1 MERGGYRGGRGDG
14 RGRGRVGDRGRGYSG
29 RGRGFDQGRD
39 GGLVNRGQSSGG
51 QVHGGRGTQL
61 QQPRPQAV
69 PPSSSQGQVSQGVAA
84 GGVGRGGVGDRGQS
98 QLGSSSG
105 HGSRGTQLQQPR
117 PQAVP
122 PSSSQAQ
129 VSQGVATRYVG
140 RGGVGDRGQSQS
152 GPSSGHFGRGTQ
164 LQQPRPQAV
173 SQSSLQA
180 QVSQAVAAGG
190 VGRGGVGDRG
200 RGYGGG
206 ERGRG
211 RGLDQGGDGGFV
223 NRGQSSGGQGSS
235 GHGGHGTQLQQPRPQ
250 AVTQSSSQTQVSQA
264 VATEAVARGAWARR
278 PQFFSDST
286 VLPSSSSST
295 VVASQTASGSQVM
308 TPKPSSSDKK
318 EPMKRPDKG
327 GSRCV
332 QRVDLSVNH
341 FNVSFPSESESV
353 IRHYDVDIKGE
364 NPLKKISRYELAMVK
379 EKVFTDNPDK
389 FPFAMTAYDGQ
400 KYIFSA
406 AELTTGSYKVEFPKT
421 EETRARSY
429 TFTIKQVNEL
439 KLRDLGDY
447 IRGSSSFIPRD
458 VLQGMDVVMKEHP
471 SKRMMTVGKSFFTRE
486 PDEDFRFGVVAA
498 KGYRHTLKPT
508 AQGLSL
514 CLDYSV
520 LAFRNAMSVIEYL
533 KLYFNWSDM
542 RQFRNCRRDVEKE
555 LIGLKVT
562 VNHRKNKQKL
572 TIVGLSMQDTKDIKF
587 DLIDHAG
594 INPPEK
600 ISIVKYF
607 KGKYGKDIAHKDIP
621 CLNLGKKDRQN
632 FVPMEFC
639 DLVEGQIFPK
649 EKLKGNSAS
658 RLKHLSLVNPQRRKE
673 NIDNM
678 IKLRDGPSGGDIIG
692 NFGLKVA
699 TNMTTVQGRVLKA
712 PTLMLTDQK
721 GNPVTEEP
729 RKNNQWN
736 LTIKRVTK
744 GSKIKHWAVL
754 DFTAS
759 KKPHN
764 YKMPDNF
771 VDNLMERCR
780 RLGMQMEPPIVYKT
794 SRMETLSNGNDL
806 EELLRSVIDEAL
818 LNYRARPTLVL
829 CAMSGKVDGYKT
841 LKWLAETKLGLVTQ
855 CFLTGS
861 ADRGG
866 DQYLANLAL
875 KINAKVG
882 GTNVELVDNYFSFF
896 NKEDEV
902 MFIGADVNHP
912 AAHDKMSPSIVAVV
926 GTLNWP
932 EANRYAARV
941 KAQTHRKEE
950 IQGFGETCLELV
962 NAHSN
967 ATKKRPNKI
976 VIFRDGVSD
985 GQFDMVLNVE
995 LQNVK
1000 DAFKKIEYN
1009 PLITVIVAQ
1018 KRHQTR
1024 FFPATRNDKDNVLSG
1039 TVVDTKIIHPFEY
1052 DFYLC
1057 SHHGAIGT
1065 SKPTHYYVLYDEIGF
1080 KSDQIQKLIFDVCFT
1095 FTRCTKPVALVPPVS
1110 YADKAASRG
1119 RLYYEASFMEKNS
1132 KQSRGASSSSAASV
1146 ASSSSSLTVEDKEIF
1161 KVHTE
1166 IENFMFFV

>member
-14 RGRGRVGDRGRGYSG
+14 RGRGGVGYRGRGYSG
-29 RGRGFDQGRD
+29 RGRGFDQDRD

-69 PPSSSQGQVSQGVAA
+69 SQSSSQVQVTQGVVA

-98 QLGSSSG
+98 QLGPSFG
-105 HGSRGTQLQQPR
+105 HGGRGTQLQQPR

-122 PSSSQAQ
+122 PSTSQA
-129 VSQGVATRYVG
+129 R
-140 RGGVGDRGQSQS
+140 
-152 GPSSGHFGRGTQ
+152 
-164 LQQPRPQAV
+164 
-173 SQSSLQA
+173 
-180 QVSQAVAAGG
+180 VSQAFATGG

-211 RGLDQGGDGGFV
+211 RGFNQGGDGGLV
-223 NRGQSSGGQGSS
+223 NRGQSSGGQSQLGPSS
-235 GHGGHGTQLQQPRPQ
+235 GRPQ
-250 AVTQSSSQTQVSQA
+250 PIPQSSSQAQVAQA
-264 VATEAVARGAWARR
+264 VAAGGAWARR
-278 PQFFSDST
+278 PQLFSDSA
-286 VLPSSSSST
+286 VLPSSSST

-318 EPMKRPDKG
+318 EPMKRPDRG
-327 GSRCV
+327 GSKLV
-332 QRVDLSVNH
+332 QRVNLSVNH

-400 KYIFSA
+400 KNIFSA
-406 AELTTGSYKVEFPKT
+406 AKLPTGSYKVEFPET

-439 KLRDLGDY
+439 KLRDLEDY

-520 LAFRNAMSVIEYL
+520 LAFRNAMSVIDYL
-533 KLYFNWSDM
+533 KLYFGWSDDM
-542 RQFRNCRRDVEKE
+542 RQFTKRDAEKE

-572 TIVGLSMQDTKDIKF
+572 TIVGLSEYNTKDITF
-587 DLIDHAG
+587 DLMDHAG
-594 INPPEK
+594 DEPPRK
-600 ISIVKYF
+600 VSIVKYF
-607 KGKYGKDIAHKDIP
+607 MEKYGKDIRYKDIP
-621 CLNLGKKDRQN
+621 CLSLGKKGRQN

-639 DLVEGQIFPK
+639 NLVEGQIYPK
-649 EKLKGNSAS
+649 EKLDKNSAS
-658 RLKHLSLVNPQRRKE
+658 WLKQLSLVNPQRRKE
-673 NIDNM
+673 NIDKM
-678 IKLRDGPSGGDIIG
+678 IKLSDGPSGGDIIG
-692 NFGLKVA
+692 NFVLKVA
-699 TNMTTVQGRVLKA
+699 TNMTTVEGRVLKA

-771 VDNLMERCR
+771 VEELTARCS
-780 RLGMQMEPPIVYKT
+780 RLGMTLENPIVRKT
-794 SRMETLSNGNDL
+794 LSMDTLSNGNDL

-841 LKWLAETKLGLVTQ
+841 LKWLAETLVTQ

-861 ADRGG
+861 ANRGG

-1024 FFPATRNDKDNVLSG
+1024 FFPATKNDKGNVLSG

>member
-14 RGRGRVGDRGRGYSG
+14 RGRGGVGYRGRGYSG
-29 RGRGFDQGRD
+29 RGRGFDQDRD

-84 GGVGRGGVGDRGQS
+84 GGVGRGGVGDRGQR
-98 QLGSSSG
+98 QLGPSSG
-105 HGSRGTQLQQPR
+105 HGGRGTQLQQPR

-129 VSQGVATRYVG
+129 VSQGVATRDVG

-152 GPSSGHFGRGTQ
+152 GPSSSHFGRGTQ

-190 VGRGGVGDRG
+190 VGRGGVGDHG
-200 RGYGGG
+200 RGYGGA

-223 NRGQSSGGQGSS
+223 NRGQSSGGQG
-235 GHGGHGTQLQQPRPQ
+235 GHGTQLQQPPPQ

-264 VATEAVARGAWARR
+264 VATGAVARGAWARR

-308 TPKPSSSDKK
+308 TPMKPSSSDKK
-318 EPMKRPDKG
+318 EPMKRPDRG
-327 GSRCV
+327 GSKLV
-332 QRVDLSVNH
+332 QRVNLSVNH

-364 NPLKKISRYELAMVK
+364 NPLKKISRYELPMVK

-400 KYIFSA
+400 KNIFSA
-406 AELTTGSYKVEFPKT
+406 AELSTGSYKVEFPKT

-439 KLRDLGDY
+439 KLRDLEDY

-471 SKRMMTVGKSFFTRE
+471 SKRMITVGKSFFTSA
-486 PDEDFRFGVVAA
+486 DEDYGFGLAA
-498 KGYRHTLKPT
+498 KKGYRHTLKPT

-520 LAFRNAMSVIEYL
+520 LMFRKAVSVIKYL
-533 KLYFNWSDM
+533 ELYFDWSDDM
-542 RQFRNCRRDVEKE
+542 HQFPRRDAEKE

-572 TIVGLSMQDTKDIKF
+572 TIVGLSEYNTKDITF

-594 INPPEK
+594 NKPPTK

-607 KGKYGKDIAHKDIP
+607 KEKYGKDIAHRDIP

-649 EKLKGNSAS
+649 EKLNYKSAPW
-658 RLKHLSLVNPQRRKE
+658 LKKLSLVNPQQRQR

-678 IKLRDGPSGGDIIG
+678 IKSSDGPSGGDIIG
-692 NFGLKVA
+692 NFGLEVA

-712 PTLMLTDQK
+712 PTLKLSQK
-721 GNPVTEEP
+721 GNPVHEELKL
-729 RKNNQWN
+729 RENNQWN
-736 LTIKRVTK
+736 LTQKGVTK
-744 GSKIKHWAVL
+744 GSIVKHWAVL
-754 DFTAS
+754 DFTAYDS
-759 KKPHN
+759 HIN
-764 YKMPDNF
+764 DKMPDNF
-771 VDNLMERCR
+771 VKKLTARCSK
-780 RLGMQMEPPIVYKT
+780 LGMKLENPIVHKK
-794 SRMETLSNGNDL
+794 SRMDTFFNGNAL

-818 LNYRARPTLVL
+818 RKTGGARPAFVL
-829 CAMSGKVDGYKT
+829 CAMSWKHDGYKT
-841 LKWLAETKLGLVTQ
+841 LKWIAETKLGLLTQ
-855 CFLTGS
+855 CFLIGS
-861 ADRGG
+861 AKKGG
-866 DQYLANLAL
+866 DQYLANLGL

-950 IQGFGETCLELV
+950 IQGFGETCLELFK
-962 NAHSN
+962 AHSN

-995 LQNVK
+995 LLDVK
-1000 DAFKKIEYN
+1000 LTFEKNGYN
-1009 PLITVIVAQ
+1009 PKITVIVAQ

-1024 FFPATRNDKDNVLSG
+1024 FFPATNNDGSDKGNVHSG